1 MPFILMDMLL
11 STGFVMGVLL
21 EQTSDIGF
29 RIRPGYEVKVL
40 AKDLREARFME
51 FGDKSVLYLS
61 QPNSGAIQSFRYEN
75 GALKPLGVFVK
86 DKSTVHGMCWADGW
100 LWFSQTGSIWKARD
114 TNDDGVAD
122 EVVNV
127 IPEGQLPRRGGHW
140 WRSLL
145 VTKDSIFTSIG
156 DSGNITDE
164 VTTERQ
170 KVYRFNLDGTNKRLV
185 ASGIRNTEKL
195 RLRPGTEEV
204 WGADHGSDWFGRE
217 AGDKDGNQ
225 PVTDYNPPEE
235 FNKFVQDGFYGHPF
249 IVGNRVPRYEFLK
262 RPDITELAAKTIPP
276 AWTFGAHW
284 AINGFSFYSGSLFPA
299 EFKGDVFIAAH
310 GSWNSSKPVGYQV
323 GRLLFD
329 KWTGMPYGYQSLVL
343 TTDAQSKVLARPV
356 DCVQAPDGSVLFSC
370 DATRRI
376 FRLSPA
382 RSR

>member
-1 MPFILMDMLL
+1 MVLSSGLVFALL
-11 STGFVMGVLL
+11 VAQASDTGFRV
-21 EQTSDIGF
+21 
-29 RIRPGYEVKVL
+29 RPGFEVNVV
-40 AKDLREARFME
+40 AKDLQEARFLE
-51 FGDKSVLYLS
+51 FGDKDILYLS
-61 QPNSGAIQSFRYEN
+61 QPNSGAIQSFRYTN

-86 DKSTVHGMCWADGW
+86 DKSTVHGLCWADGW

-145 VTKDSIFTSIG
+145 VTKDSIYTSIG

-170 KVYRFNLDGTNKRLV
+170 KVFRFNLDGTNKRLF

-195 RLRPGTEEV
+195 RLRPGTDEV

-217 AGDKDGNQ
+217 AGDREGNQ

-262 RPDITELAAKTIPP
+262 RPDINELAAKTIPP

-284 AINGFSFYSGSLFPA
+284 AICGHTFYTGNLFPA
-299 EFKGDVFIAAH
+299 EFKGDVFIASH
-310 GSWNSSKPVGYQV
+310 GSWNSSRNVGYQV

-343 TTDAQSKVLARPV
+343 TTDSAGKVLARPV

-376 FRLSPA
+376 FRISPV
-382 RSR
+382 RGN